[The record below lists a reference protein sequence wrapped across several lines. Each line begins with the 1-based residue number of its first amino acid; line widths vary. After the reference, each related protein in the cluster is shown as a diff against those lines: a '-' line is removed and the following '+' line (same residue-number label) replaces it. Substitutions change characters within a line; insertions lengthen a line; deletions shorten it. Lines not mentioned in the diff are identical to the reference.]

1 MKKYFEVTVDVVV
14 GQTASGKDKIHK
26 ERYLVDA
33 QTVTEAEARVIK
45 TLTTE
50 SIQLDYTISSAKESR
65 IERVIE

>member
-1 MKKYFEVTVDVVV
+1 MKKYFEVTVDVVI